1 MADGHGLPLNVELT
15 AGQAHDSTCF
25 ESVLEGIGIP
35 QPVGRPRTRPTRVAG
50 DKGYSCRRIRDWLAD
65 HGIQA
70 VIPHKDN
77 EHART
82 DGRVKF
88 DKRTYKRRAI
98 IENVIGWLKE
108 SRRIGTRYDKL
119 AVSFQAMLQLAM
131 IREALKKAF
140 SDRA

>member
-1 MADGHGLPLNVELT
+1 VPLKVELS
-15 AGQAHDSTCF
+15 AGQTHDSTCF
-25 ESVLEGIGIP
+25 ESVIEGIKVP
-35 QPVGRPRTRPTRVAG
+35 QPLGRPRTRPTRLAG

-65 HGIQA
+65 HGIIA

-77 EHART
+77 ELARQ

-88 DKRTYKRRAI
+88 DKSMYKRRAI

-108 SRRIGTRYDKL
+108 CRRTATRYEKL

-131 IREALKKAF
+131 IQRCLKIAF